1 MHLYYKETEA
11 KANINGFI
19 FVDGEPHSGYYE
31 SIKRCT
37 KMKSN
42 RNIPLHFY
50 INKKNLDRSG
60 ILRAA
65 RYAVQNGVSSVW
77 IDVAEDCD
85 LNLIGELSSLLHL
98 QVIGIINISSLI
110 PGVLTSGSKGIA
122 LSNRFIVK
130 ELLHHSDMIM
140 SRGLSVYLCIG
151 NEKPVISEEHFLSHI
166 NETLRVAEELKRGG
180 IKNIFLHLQHPN
192 PVLLYNLCKEMKKL
206 KGLKHIFSFTYGPDP
221 ECHVINNSLSL
232 GPLFYDG
239 AGEAML
245 IRFVTDIN
253 YNPENIKDAA
263 EKAKL
268 ILGSLGL
275 FPKSF
280 RIISCPTCGRCRIDL
295 ATIAHQVGRKLKEL
309 EERLRKDNKNPEDVG
324 GITVA
329 VMGCNVNGP
338 REAAAADIGIAG
350 RKNNTGILFKNGKVV
365 KTVPEEKLVQEL
377 VLQTEELINQRFKSG
392 IRH

>member
-1 MHLYYKETEA
+1 
-11 KANINGFI
+11 
-19 FVDGEPHSGYYE
+19 
-31 SIKRCT
+31 
-37 KMKSN
+37 MKST
-42 RNIPLHFY
+42 RKIPLHLF
-50 INKKNLDRSG
+50 INKKSLDRSG

-65 RYAVQNGVSSVW
+65 LCAAQHGISSVW

-85 LNLIGELSSLLHL
+85 LELIDEISSSLQL
-98 QVIGIINISSLI
+98 QVIGIINRSSLI
-110 PGVLTSGSKGIA
+110 PGVLTSGGKGIA
-122 LSNRFIVK
+122 LSNRSIVK
-130 ELLHHSDMIM
+130 ELLHHRDMIV

-151 NEKPVISEEHFLSHI
+151 NEKPVISEEHLLSHI

-180 IKNIFLHLQHPN
+180 IENIFLHLHHLN
-192 PVLLYNLCKEMKKL
+192 PVLLYNLCTEMIKL

-221 ECHVINNSLSL
+221 ERHVVNNSLSL
-232 GPLFYDG
+232 GPLFYEEV
-239 AGEAML
+239 GEAML
-245 IRFVTDIN
+245 IRFASDMN
-253 YNPENIKDAA
+253 YTPENIKDAA

-268 ILGSLGL
+268 ILGSLCL

-280 RIISCPTCGRCRIDL
+280 RIISCPTCGRCRIDC

-309 EERLRKDNKNPEDVG
+309 EESLRKDHKNPEDIG

-377 VLQTEELINQRFKSG
+377 VLHTEELINQRFKSSA
-392 IRH
+392 

>member
-1 MHLYYKETEA
+1 MHLYYKETGA
-11 KANINGFI
+11 KANIYGFI

-31 SIKRCT
+31 SIKRYT

-42 RNIPLHFY
+42 MKIPLHLF
-50 INKKNLDRSG
+50 INKKSLDRAA
-60 ILRAA
+60 ILQAA
-65 RYAVQNGVSSVW
+65 RYAAQNAVSSVW
-77 IDVAEDCD
+77 IDVAEDRD
-85 LNLIGELSSLLHL
+85 LDLIGELSSSLHL
-98 QVIGIINISSLI
+98 QVVGVQNRSSLI
-110 PGVLTSGSKGIA
+110 PGVLTSSSKGIA
-122 LSNRFIVK
+122 LSNGSIVK
-130 ELLHHSDMIM
+130 ELLHHRDMIIN
-140 SRGLSVYLCIG
+140 RGFSVYLCID
-151 NEKPVISEEHFLSHI
+151 NEKPVISDKHFLSHI
-166 NETLRVAEELKRGG
+166 NETLGVAEKLKRGG
-180 IKNIFLHLQHPN
+180 IENIFLHLQHPN

-221 ECHVINNSLSL
+221 ECHMINNSLSL
-232 GPLFYDG
+232 GPLFYEG

-245 IRFVTDIN
+245 IRFASDMN
-253 YNPENIKDAA
+253 YSPENIKDAA

-309 EERLRKDNKNPEDVG
+309 EERLRKDHKNPEDIG

-365 KTVPEEKLVQEL
+365 TTVPEEKLVQEL
-377 VLQTEELINQRFKSG
+377 VLHTEELINQRFKSG
-392 IRH
+392 I